1 MASNKELSYE
11 IPNFIRVYKDGTIE
25 RPMVSP
31 YISPYVSPSLQDPI
45 NGISS
50 KDIVISP
57 HVSARLYLP
66 AKTPPTNSQQLP
78 IFVYVHGGGFVF
90 GSAFTLLEHNYLNTI
105 VSHINALV
113 ISVEYRLAPE
123 HLLPT
128 AYEDCWTAL
137 QWVASHATNHGR
149 NLENPESWLVEFGDF
164 ERLYIGGDSA
174 GGNIVHNMALQA
186 GRESLNGDV
195 KILGGFL
202 GCPYFWS
209 SLYGVEGLPY
219 GCWMMAHPQ
228 AEGGI
233 DSPMINPFVGGG
245 RGFAAEYGVKKLLV
259 VATEKDELRE
269 IDSKY
274 FEAIKESEWNGEVEF
289 VEIEGE
295 SHCFYVLDSTNEKA
309 KIVMERLASFIV

>member
-1 MASNKELSYE
+1 MSSNKELSYE
-11 IPNFIRVYKDGTIE
+11 IPDVIRVNKDGIVE
-25 RPMVSP
+25 RLMV
-31 YISPYVSPSLQDPI
+31 YPYVPPSLQDPI
-45 NGISS
+45 SGGISS
-50 KDIVISP
+50 KDILISP
-57 HVSARLYLP
+57 HLSARLYLP
-66 AKTPPTNSQQLP
+66 KSTPTKPHKLP
-78 IFVYVHGGGFVF
+78 IFVYIHGGGFVI
-90 GSAFTLLEHNYLNTI
+90 GSAFAQLEHNYLNTI
-105 VSHINALV
+105 VSHTNALV

-128 AYEDCWTAL
+128 AYQDCWTAL
-137 QWVASHATNHGR
+137 QWVASHATSHGR
-149 NLENPESWLVEFGDF
+149 TTLLNQESWLVELGDF

-174 GGNIVHNMALQA
+174 GANIVHNLALQA

-233 DSPMINPFVGGG
+233 DNPMINPFVGGG
-245 RGFAAEYGVKKLLV
+245 DGRRLIAAEYGVRKLLV

-269 IDSKY
+269 INIKY
-274 FEAIKESEWNGEVEF
+274 FEGVKESEWDGEVEF
-289 VEIEGE
+289 MEIEGE
-295 SHCFYVLDSTNEKA
+295 NHCFYVLDSTTEKA
-309 KIVMERLASFIV
+309 KLVMERLASFIV